1 MKSRERRGRRVIPF
15 PRSRRVIVDVGR
27 VSARRPTVRGIIEAD
42 ITLVEDALSK
52 HGYSL
57 TAYVIATLGRAIA
70 AEPEIQAIR
79 DWRGR
84 LVVFDSV
91 DVAVSIEVTLEGR
104 SFPLTHVIRG
114 AEQASVEAITAQL
127 EAVKAKPESGPTLQ
141 HQNAARAYL
150 SLPGFVRR
158 GALRLLYRM
167 PDRHKTILG
176 TAGVSSVGM
185 FGAGGG
191 WGFAF
196 PVHPVD
202 LLVGGISERLD
213 IVDGASV
220 TRRLLALTFS
230 FDHDVVDGAP
240 AARFVSGFRQTIESG
255 AALGAH

>member
-1 MKSRERRGRRVIPF
+1 MKRKQRPGRRVVPF

-27 VSARRPTVRGIIEAD
+27 VSARRPVVRGIVEAD
-42 ITLVEDALSK
+42 ISAVSATLAEND
-52 HGYSL
+52 YSL

-70 AEPEIQAIR
+70 AHPDVQAIR

-104 SFPLTHVIRG
+104 SFPLTHVVRG
-114 AEQASVEAITAQL
+114 CERASVEEVTAQL
-127 EAVKAKPESGPTLQ
+127 EAVKRSPEAGPTLQ
-141 HQNAARAYL
+141 HQKAARAYL
-150 SLPGFVRR
+150 SLPGIVRR
-158 GALRLLYRM
+158 AALRLLYRM
-167 PDRHKTILG
+167 PDRHRAILG

-191 WGFAF
+191 WGLAF

-202 LLVGGISERLD
+202 VLVGGISER
-213 IVDGASV
+213 DGPAGGAPSI
-220 TRRLLALTFS
+220 RRMLALTFS

-240 AARFVSGFRQTIESG
+240 AARFVSEFRHMIETG
-255 AALGAH
+255 TALGAS

>member
-1 MKSRERRGRRVIPF
+1 MSEPRDDGRRIIPF

-27 VSARRPTVRGIIEAD
+27 VSARRPVVRGIIEAD
-42 ITLVEDALSK
+42 ISGVSTALAEA
-52 HGYSL
+52 GYSV
-57 TAYVIATLGRAIA
+57 TSYVIATLGRAIA

-84 LVVFDSV
+84 LVVFESV

-104 SFPLTHVIRG
+104 SFPLTHVVRG
-114 AEQASVEAITAQL
+114 ANHASVGEITAQL
-127 EAVKAKPESGPTLQ
+127 AAVKTKPEAGPTLQ
-141 HQNAARAYL
+141 HQKAARAYL

-158 GALRLLYRM
+158 AALRMLYRM
-167 PDRHKTILG
+167 PDQHKTILG

-202 LLVGGISERLD
+202 VLVGGISERQG
-213 IVDGASV
+213 VVEGAPV

-240 AARFVSGFRQTIESG
+240 AARFVSEFRQMIEAG
-255 AALGAH
+255 TALEPR